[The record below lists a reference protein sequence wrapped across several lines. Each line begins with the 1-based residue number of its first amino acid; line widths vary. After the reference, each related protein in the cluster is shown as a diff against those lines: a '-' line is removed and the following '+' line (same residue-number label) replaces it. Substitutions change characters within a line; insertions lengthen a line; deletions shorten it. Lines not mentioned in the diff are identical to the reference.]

1 MIRPPLRRIRLRGR
15 PGERPSGRPG
25 EVGATSVEYG
35 LLLALLAGVIIGTV
49 RVLGDAV
56 TAIFDAAVRAF

>member
-1 MIRPPLRRIRLRGR
+1 MMSRPLLRRIRFRGR
-15 PGERPSGRPG
+15 PA